1 MYSSISNFLK
11 RNNIDYADWLMLL
24 LASISSIP
32 AIILAGYGVYASIGT
47 VFGY

>member
-1 MYSSISNFLK
+1 MYSTISNFLK

-24 LASISSIP
+24 LASIVSIP
-32 AIILAGYGVYASIGT
+32 AIVLAGYGVYASIGT